1 MSVFLVILSI
11 LLPAVGAFLVK
22 RAGRRGVTAFLAL
35 EAAIVI
41 GVMFF
46 EEAAVSLWHF
56 AGGLELF
63 IRTDA
68 LSKLFGVLTAVI
80 WLFAGIYAFDY
91 MKGDENP
98 DRFFRFFMF
107 TEGAMMLLI
116 FAGNFVTFF
125 IGFEA
130 MTLLS
135 MPMVIHE
142 QTREARAAALKYL
155 GFSVFG
161 ASAALLG
168 FFVLSH
174 YGVTTAFTA
183 GGVLDMAKVQ
193 GHEQLLLTAWLIM
206 VIGFGAKAGMFPL
219 HSWLPAAHPVAPSPA
234 SAVLS
239 GVITKCGVLAIIR
252 VTFYIFG
259 ADFLRGTWAQTAAII
274 LALITVFMG
283 SMMALGEKLIKKRL
297 AYSTVS
303 QVSYVLFGLMLMN
316 GQGFGGA
323 ILQLVFHMLAK
334 NALFMWAGAVIHE
347 TGITHIDALRGMG
360 RKAPALMW
368 GYTIASL
375 SLIGIPPTGGFVSKW
390 GLAQGAFCFDNFG
403 LGTAGVVVLII
414 SAILTAGYLLPT
426 VAAAFFPGREN
437 YCTPIEK
444 REPNKAMLVPI
455 LVLAIMTIL
464 LGIFPEIITD
474 AVAPAAALLFGGE
487 AAI

>member
-11 LLPAVGAFLVK
+11 LLPLAGAFIVK
-22 RAGRRGVTAFLAL
+22 RAGRRGVTAVLAL
-35 EAAIVI
+35 EAVIVA
-41 GVMFF
+41 F
-46 EEAAVSLWHF
+46 AALFGESVVSIWHF
-56 AGGLELF
+56 AEGMELML
-63 IRTDA
+63 RTDI

-80 WLFAGIYAFDY
+80 WLFAGVYAFDY
-91 MKGDENP
+91 MKGDEHH
-98 DRFFRFFMF
+98 DRFFKFFLL
-107 TEGAMMLLI
+107 TESAMMLLI
-116 FAGNFVTFF
+116 FAGNFMTFF
-125 IGFEA
+125 MGFEA

-142 QTREARAAALKYL
+142 QTKEARAAAMKYL

-161 ASAALLG
+161 ASIALIG

-183 GGVLDMAKVQ
+183 GGALDMAKVS
-193 GHEQLLLTAWLIM
+193 GKENLLLTIWLIM

-219 HSWLPAAHPVAPSPA
+219 HSWLPTAHPVAPSPA

-252 VTFYIFG
+252 VTFYMFG
-259 ADFLRGTWAQTAAII
+259 AEFIRGTWAQTAAIV
-274 LALITVFMG
+274 LALITVFTG

-316 GQGFGGA
+316 EQGFNGA
-323 ILQLVFHMLAK
+323 ILQMVFHMLAK
-334 NALFMWAGAVIHE
+334 NALFMWAGAIIHE
-347 TGITHIDALRGMG
+347 TGLTYMDQLRGMG
-360 RKAPALMW
+360 RRMPAAMW

-390 GLAQGAFCFDNFG
+390 ALAQGAFGFENFG
-403 LGTAGVVVLII
+403 LGTAGVIVLII

-426 VAAAFFPGREN
+426 MAAAFFPGREN
-437 YCTPIEK
+437 YFTPMEK
-444 REPNKAMLVPI
+444 HEPHKGMLAPI
-455 LVLAIMTIL
+455 LVLAVLTIV
-464 LGIFPEIITD
+464 LGVFPNIVTD
-474 AVAPAAALLFGGE
+474 AVAPVAALLFGGE

>member
-11 LLPAVGAFLVK
+11 LLPVAGAFIAV
-22 RAGRRGVTAFLAL
+22 RAGRRGVTAVLAA
-35 EAAIVI
+35 EAAIVV
-41 GVMFF
+41 GTACFA
-46 EEAAVSLWHF
+46 ESAVSLWHF
-56 AGGLELF
+56 ADGLELL

-80 WLFAGIYAFDY
+80 WLLAGVYAFDY

-98 DRFFRFFMF
+98 GRFFRFFML

-116 FAGNFVTFF
+116 YAGNFMTFF
-125 IGFEA
+125 MGFEA
-130 MTLLS
+130 MSLLS

-142 QTREARAAALKYL
+142 QTKEARAAAMKYL

-161 ASAALLG
+161 ASIALIG
-168 FFVLSH
+168 FFVVSH

-183 GGVLDMAKVQ
+183 GGVLDMAKAA
-193 GHEQLLLTAWLIM
+193 GNEDLLLTVWLVM

-219 HSWLPAAHPVAPSPA
+219 HSWLPTAHPVAPSPA

-252 VTFYIFG
+252 VTFFMFG
-259 ADFLRGTWAQTAAII
+259 ADFIRGTWAQTAAIV

-283 SMMALGEKLIKKRL
+283 SMMALGERLIKKRL

-316 GQGFGGA
+316 TQGFNGA
-323 ILQLVFHMLAK
+323 ILQMVFHMLAK

-347 TGITHIDALRGMG
+347 TGFTYMDQLRGMG
-360 RKAPALMW
+360 RRMPALMW

-390 GLAQGAFCFDNFG
+390 ALAQGAFGFESFG
-403 LGTAGVVVLII
+403 LGTAGVIVLII

-426 VAAAFFPGREN
+426 MAAAFFPGRED
-437 YCTPIEK
+437 YFTPVEK
-444 REPNKAMLVPI
+444 HEPHKGMLVPV
-455 LVLAIMTIL
+455 LVLAVLTVL
-464 LGIFPEIITD
+464 LGVFPNVVTD
-474 AVAPAAALLFGGE
+474 AVAPVAALLFGGE

>member
-11 LLPAVGAFLVK
+11 LLPLAGALIVK
-22 RAGRRGVTAFLAL
+22 RAGRRGVTAVLAL
-35 EAAIVI
+35 EAVIV
-41 GVMFF
+41 VC
-46 EEAAVSLWHF
+46 AALFGESVASIWRF
-56 AGGLELF
+56 AEGMELML
-63 IRTDA
+63 RTDI

-80 WLFAGIYAFDY
+80 WLFAGVYAFDY
-91 MKGDENP
+91 MKGDEHH
-98 DRFFRFFMF
+98 DRFFKFFLLA
-107 TEGAMMLLI
+107 ESAMMLLI
-116 FAGNFVTFF
+116 FAGNFMTFF
-125 IGFEA
+125 MGFEA

-142 QTREARAAALKYL
+142 QTKEARAAAMKYL

-161 ASAALLG
+161 ASIALIG

-183 GGVLDMAKVQ
+183 GGALDMAKVS
-193 GHEQLLLTAWLIM
+193 GNENLLLTIWLIM

-219 HSWLPAAHPVAPSPA
+219 HSWLPTAHPVAPSPA

-252 VTFYIFG
+252 VTFYMFG
-259 ADFLRGTWAQTAAII
+259 AEFIRGTWAQTAAIV
-274 LALITVFMG
+274 LALITVFTG

-316 GQGFGGA
+316 EQGFNGA
-323 ILQLVFHMLAK
+323 ILQMVFHMLAK
-334 NALFMWAGAVIHE
+334 NALFMWAGAIIHE
-347 TGITHIDALRGMG
+347 TGLTYMDQLRGMG
-360 RKAPALMW
+360 RRMPAAMW

-390 GLAQGAFCFDNFG
+390 ALAQGAFGFENFG
-403 LGTAGVVVLII
+403 LGTAGVIVLII

-426 VAAAFFPGREN
+426 MAAAFFPGREN
-437 YCTPIEK
+437 YFTPMEK
-444 REPNKAMLVPI
+444 HEPHKGMLVPI
-455 LVLAIMTIL
+455 LVLAVLTIV
-464 LGIFPEIITD
+464 LGVFPNIVTD
-474 AVAPAAALLFGGE
+474 AVAPVAALLFGGE